1 MNSVTIEQF
10 KDFKVN
16 YIDKYFFDYL
26 PWKARILFETINN
39 EELQNEIIGILEKTG
54 DSYTAEDLN
63 EVFTKLRRKTVL
75 YLEKAKKTNS
85 VELKF
90 DLMSL
95 AMVYDGILESLDEL
109 GYFADKLIDDI
120 REKYGESFF
129 SVIQSVDRANLS
141 VDVKGLMDNSE
152 ESYSQNDPLL
162 QKYLVLKDW
171 QDRQHHFY
179 LDEIEPVLW
188 NLEAEYIKLFNKF
201 DLDIRNPQ
209 LLRQLR
215 ILTNKKIVDIEELA
229 KCSLIGMKEEI
240 VKIYGG
246 KAWGLAVLSAN
257 GETIPLT
264 NTISTLES
272 EATPLFVSKKYSV
285 RSSADIEDGNKYSF
299 AGMFDSYLDVDIK
312 AISDTIKLVKNS
324 VNNERVNAYIK
335 LHSLSIPKMGVIIQS
350 FIEPEIS
357 GVWIG
362 DSIETGYL
370 EYVHGSGDKLVSGQ
384 VTPSHEDWI
393 STATN
398 DDYLKTALNEKV
410 GEHMINLQKRLGCP
424 GDFEWCIINGKIVML
439 QFRPVTA
446 KLNVVKEKNNKF
458 VDESKLLFKGIA
470 ASPGECCGEAT
481 YIRLIKEFDASTWND
496 GNILMAWFTD
506 PEWMHILTKC
516 SGVVT
521 AVGGFLCH
529 TAIIARELGI
539 PCVIGIGQN
548 MKKIWSEKVIRID
561 GTNGYVSVP
570 DKC

>member
-10 KDFKVN
+10 KSFKVG
-16 YIDKYFFDYL
+16 YIDKYFFDHL
-26 PWKARILFETINN
+26 PWKTRILFETINN
-39 EELQNEIIGILEKTG
+39 SDLQNEIIGFLEKTG
-54 DSYTAEDLN
+54 DSYTADDLN
-63 EVFTKLRRKTVL
+63 NVFTELRRKTVI
-75 YLEKAKKTNS
+75 YLEEAKKADS
-85 VELKF
+85 VETKF
-90 DLMSL
+90 NLISL

-109 GYFADKLIDDI
+109 SYFADKLIDDI

-129 SVIQSVDRANLS
+129 TVIQSVDRANLS
-141 VDVKGLMDNSE
+141 VDVKELMESSE

-188 NLEAEYIKLFNKF
+188 DLEAEYIRLFNKF

-215 ILTNKKIVDIEELA
+215 LLTDNKIIDIEELA

-257 GETIPLT
+257 GEAIPLT
-264 NTISTLES
+264 NAISVLET
-272 EATPLFVSKKYSV
+272 EATPLFASEKYSV
-285 RSSADIEDGNKYSF
+285 RSSADTEDGNKYSF

-312 AISDTIKLVKNS
+312 AISDTIRLVKSS
-324 VNNERVNAYIK
+324 VNNERVNAYIQ
-335 LHSLSIPKMGVIIQS
+335 LHSLTLPKMGVIIQS

-370 EYVHGSGDKLVSGQ
+370 EYVNGRGEKLVSGQ
-384 VTPSHEDWI
+384 VTPFHEDWT
-393 STATN
+393 STAANN
-398 DDYLKTALNEKV
+398 DCLKTVLNEIV

-446 KLNVVKEKNNKF
+446 KLNFVKEKNNEST
-458 VDESKLLFKGIA
+458 DESRLSFKGIA
-470 ASPGECCGEAT
+470 ASPGEYCGEAT
-481 YIRLIKEFDASTWND
+481 YIRLIKEFDASTWKD

-548 MKKIWSEKVIRID
+548 MKKIWNEKVIRID

-570 DKC
+570 NK